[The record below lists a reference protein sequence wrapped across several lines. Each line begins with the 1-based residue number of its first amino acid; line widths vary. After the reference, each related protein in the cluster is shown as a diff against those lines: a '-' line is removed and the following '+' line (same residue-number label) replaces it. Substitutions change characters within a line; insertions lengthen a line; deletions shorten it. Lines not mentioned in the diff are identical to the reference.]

1 MSRTGPGT
9 TSRGGATND
18 RPTVCVVG
26 TSEDDTL
33 PGLVEA
39 VGNDVDLRFAPDLR
53 RLRERLPGAEVALV
67 ADFRSPLLEQAWDAA
82 TELEWV
88 HVAGAG
94 VDAVLFPEL
103 ADSHVTVTNARGV
116 FDDAIAEYVLGLML
130 AFVKDLPTTLELQ
143 RRREWRHR
151 ETERLAGR
159 QVLVVGAGG
168 IGRAI
173 GRIAKAV
180 GMTTG
185 GVARNARHDPDLGEV
200 VAQDELD
207 QALPTA
213 DFVVLAV
220 PLTEETRGMFGREEL
235 AAMSG
240 SARLINI
247 ARGQILEEESLLDAL
262 DAGRLAGAALD
273 VFATEPL
280 PEDHPLWAHPKVI
293 VSPHM
298 SADFIGW
305 RRALT
310 DLFAENLRR
319 WLEGHELE
327 NVVDKRRG
335 YVPTGDH
342 GEGEEDR

>member
-1 MSRTGPGT
+1 MTARGRSATG
-9 TSRGGATND
+9 
-18 RPTVCVVG
+18 RPVVCVVG
-26 TSEDDTL
+26 TAEDDTL
-33 PGLVEA
+33 PGLVDE
-39 VGNDVDLRFAPDLR
+39 VGGDADLRFAPDVR
-53 RLRERLPGAEVALV
+53 RLRERLPGAQVALV
-67 ADFRSPLLEQAWDAA
+67 ADFRSGMLEDAWDVA

-103 ADSHVTVTNARGV
+103 ADSEVIVTNARGV

-151 ETERLAGR
+151 ESERLAGR
-159 QVLVVGAGG
+159 HVLVVGAGG
-168 IGRAI
+168 IGRAV
-173 GRIAKAV
+173 GRIARAV

-185 GVARNARHDPDLGEV
+185 GVARDARHDPDLGEV
-200 VAQDELD
+200 VAQSDLTD
-207 QALPTA
+207 VLPTA

-235 AAMSG
+235 SSMSS

-247 ARGQILEEESLLDAL
+247 ARGHILDEASLLTAL
-262 DAGRLAGAALD
+262 DAGELAGAAVD

-280 PEDHPLWAHPKVI
+280 PEDDPLWAHRKVI

-298 SADFIGW
+298 SGDFIGW

-310 DLFAENLRR
+310 DVFADNLRR
-319 WLEGHELE
+319 WLEGRQLD

-335 YVPTGDH
+335 YVPTRGTR
-342 GEGEEDR
+342 EGEEDR